1 MSTHQPSPE
10 CKEIFAQLS
19 AYLDL
24 EIPPDACRQMEEHFK
39 DCPPCIEFV
48 ESLRKTVALCKQY
61 SPAEM
66 PASMSEASRAAL
78 HAAYRKAMEGSQP
91 L

>member
-48 ESLRKTVALCKQY
+48 ESLPMTAVGKVDKKAL
-61 SPAEM
+61 
-66 PASMSEASRAAL
+66 RAKL
-78 HAAYRKAMEGSQP
+78 WEGRDRQVG
-91 L
+91 

>member
-1 MSTHQPSPE
+1 MSTHQPFHE

-24 EIPPDACRQMEEHFK
+24 EIPADACRHIEAHLK

-48 ESLRKTVALCKQY
+48 DSLRKTVALCKQY

-66 PASMSEASRAAL
+66 PTSMSEASRAEL
-78 HAAYRKAMEGSQP
+78 YAAYRKAMEGSQP